1 LTWVI
6 VFFACPLAPFS
17 SVSLANEEE
26 AAVSQSAAEAVSDVP
41 GQLTAIPGESG
52 LSGSVILGA
61 SYNWLKSNMIAGND
75 FGDVGRERI
84 DSIFDDPDSESD
96 FVPAVSVDLR
106 YTFAESG
113 TQLFL
118 GNRLEDLLRY
128 DLSFQAGVR
137 QDIGNPGILG
147 AAFVFSAVPTEVW
160 KDPYVEGEKRR
171 RTDRRSTGVRVTWE
185 RLFQQR
191 LRLEYTYRKIDLD
204 RERSGTFLGLTDSE
218 RDRLDRQ
225 GDFHEVEALYTF
237 AFAGNHTLSPSIK
250 YTLFDLDGGA
260 MKNDG
265 FSVQLTHT
273 YNQDRFTLVSN
284 LYLGYA
290 DYDKRNPIYG
300 KTREEDNYG
309 FTLTAFWHEPFGWR
323 DWSLLGSAAY
333 AKSDSNIDF
342 YDKVGFIGTGGVL
355 YRF

>member
-1 LTWVI
+1 MPYSIFRRESMLACLKAIARRPLTWII

-17 SVSLANEEE
+17 SISLANEEE

-52 LSGSVILGA
+52 FSGSVILGA

-84 DSIFDDPDSESD
+84 DSILDEPDAESD
-96 FVPAVSVDLR
+96 VVPAVSVDLR

-128 DLSFQAGVR
+128 DL
-137 QDIGNPGILG
+137 
-147 AAFVFSAVPTEVW
+147 
-160 KDPYVEGEKRR
+160 
-171 RTDRRSTGVRVTWE
+171 
-185 RLFQQR
+185 
-191 LRLEYTYRKIDLD
+191 
-204 RERSGTFLGLTDSE
+204 
-218 RDRLDRQ
+218 
-225 GDFHEVEALYTF
+225 
-237 AFAGNHTLSPSIK
+237 
-250 YTLFDLDGGA
+250 
-260 MKNDG
+260 
-265 FSVQLTHT
+265 
-273 YNQDRFTLVSN
+273 
-284 LYLGYA
+284 
-290 DYDKRNPIYG
+290 
-300 KTREEDNYG
+300 
-309 FTLTAFWHEPFGWR
+309 TLTAFWHEPFGWR

-333 AKSDSNIDF
+333 AKSNSNIDF